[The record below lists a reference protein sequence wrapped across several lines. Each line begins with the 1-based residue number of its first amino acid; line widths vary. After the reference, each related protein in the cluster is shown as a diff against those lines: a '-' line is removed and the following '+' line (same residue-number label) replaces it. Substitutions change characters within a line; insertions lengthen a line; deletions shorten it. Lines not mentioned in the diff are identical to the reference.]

1 MMASPSSRAVT
12 TTETLGF
19 TGGTEPRRRRGRS
32 TLTVWGPGPFVVP
45 ARWRASPAGFH
56 TLTPSPRTPQISM
69 TGLSV
74 TRSA

>member
-19 TGGTEPRRRRGRS
+19 TGGTEPRRLEDGPRDM
-32 TLTVWGPGPFVVP
+32 WGPGPP
-45 ARWRASPAGFH
+45 AGPWRAFASGLH